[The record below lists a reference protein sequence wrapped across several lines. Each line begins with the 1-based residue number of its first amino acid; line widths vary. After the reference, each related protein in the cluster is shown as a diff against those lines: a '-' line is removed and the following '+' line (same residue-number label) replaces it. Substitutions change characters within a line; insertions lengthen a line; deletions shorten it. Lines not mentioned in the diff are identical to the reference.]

1 MRWIDAI
8 LLWWWTQSGIYKFS
22 GRDNILL
29 LMENQTEG
37 VFLKIHIMSVRM
49 KSVLTKIATL
59 ESGFTPRD

>member
-1 MRWIDAI
+1 
-8 LLWWWTQSGIYKFS
+8 
-22 GRDNILL
+22 
-29 LMENQTEG
+29 MENQTEG